1 MDFANRLKELRL
13 SKGLTQQELAKKLNI
28 TSAAVSAY
36 ESGVRTPT
44 IEGFN
49 LLSQYFGVSI
59 DYLAGNTEYYSD
71 PQATELIQ
79 EYFERP
85 ELKILFDAT
94 KNVTREDILQVA
106 SILEKMSK

>member
-1 MDFANRLKELRL
+1 MDIANTLKELRL
-13 SKGLTQQELAKKLNI
+13 QKGLSQRELANVLNI
-28 TSAAVSAY
+28 TSSAVSGY
-36 ESGVRTPT
+36 ELGTRVPT
-44 IEGFN
+44 LEG
-49 LLSQYFGVSI
+49 LQAIAKYFGVSI

-71 PQATELIQ
+71 PQAAELIQ